1 MLCCMCFETT
11 ALKLTMK
18 LVVWMLKCRT
28 VSFLSRPIFN
38 FAVVIIYDII
48 NCFLFQ
54 ASFLNDGCWYN
65 NILRLL

>member
-11 ALKLTMK
+11 TLKPTVK
-18 LVVWMLKCRT
+18 SVVWT
-28 VSFLSRPIFN
+28 VSFLSRPNFN

-48 NCFLFQ
+48 IFFLFQ